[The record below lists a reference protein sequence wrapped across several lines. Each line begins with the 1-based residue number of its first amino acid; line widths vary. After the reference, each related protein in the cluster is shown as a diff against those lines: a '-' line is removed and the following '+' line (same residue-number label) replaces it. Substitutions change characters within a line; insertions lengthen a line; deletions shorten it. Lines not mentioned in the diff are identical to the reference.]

1 MEEKSDEEF
10 KEGGQ
15 NPIQPARSFETKGL
29 VGREEMS
36 VKDTEDGPH
45 KRSSVERADNMFS
58 F

>member
-10 KEGGQ
+10 KEGGK
-15 NPIQPARSFETKGL
+15 NPIQPARSFEPKGL

-45 KRSSVERADNMFS
+45 K
-58 F
+58 